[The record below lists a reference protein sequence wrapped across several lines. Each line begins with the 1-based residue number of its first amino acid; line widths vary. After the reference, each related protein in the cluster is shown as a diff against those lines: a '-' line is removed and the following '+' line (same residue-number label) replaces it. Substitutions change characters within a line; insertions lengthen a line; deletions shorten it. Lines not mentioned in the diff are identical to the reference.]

1 MRFIYLDSAG
11 NQGTG
16 GSRFMVFGFLS
27 TPNPQILEKCV
38 KQTREKFG
46 EKKNELKFTNSTPAQ
61 REHLL
66 TILSKENIEIA
77 YTYVDK
83 KQYGTRN
90 LSIYAASMGIP
101 PNGMRRKDYGK
112 IILTIDKGDIPP
124 QAQDILCAILPT
136 RNGRAIKDI
145 KIIDSRDDKGLQ
157 AVDFVV
163 GAIFHKY
170 EKQDNRYYSIIESK
184 IKERILLRP

>member
-1 MRFIYLDSAG
+1 MKFIYLDSAG
-11 NQGTG
+11 NQGSG
-16 GSRFMVFGFLS
+16 GSRYIVFGFLS
-27 TPNPQILEKCV
+27 TPNPKILEKCI
-38 KQTREKFG
+38 KQTREKFRV
-46 EKKNELKFTNSTPAQ
+46 KKAELKFTNSTPEQ
-61 REHLL
+61 REYILNL
-66 TILSKENIEIA
+66 LSKENIEIA

-90 LSIYAASMGIP
+90 LSIYAAAMGIP

-112 IILTIDKGDIPP
+112 IILTIDKGDISP
-124 QAQDILCAILPT
+124 QAQDILCATLPT

-145 KIIDSRDDKGLQ
+145 KIIDSREDKGLQ
-157 AVDFVV
+157 VVDFVV
-163 GAIFHKY
+163 GAIFRKY